1 MINISITRKCKCCK
15 EYLDIEKDN
24 FVYYKK
30 RYYHFDCAVNETLD
44 RKNNK
49 LSKEQCVDKFTQ
61 LQNENREEINN
72 IINKERLYKWL
83 QNTYNTV
90 VLPSYFYIKMDEIFS
105 GIYKGLSKDIPPE
118 DLLDMWKRKK
128 NELDRINNSNSRKG
142 KNLIGIAR
150 INYDLAILLNKY
162 DSYLKWKEDQKL
174 LENEKQNII
183 NEANKPKINYDL
195 INKSVE
201 KNKNTSTNINDLLD
215 EVF

>member
-1 MINISITRKCKCCK
+1 MTISITRKCKHCK
-15 EYLDIEKDN
+15 EYLNIERDN
-24 FVYYKK
+24 FIYYKK
-30 RYYHFDCAVNETLD
+30 RYYHFDCAVNEQLT

-49 LSKEQCVDKFTQ
+49 LSMEQCVDKFIQ
-61 LQNENREEINN
+61 LQNENQEEINN
-72 IINKERLYKWL
+72 IISKERLYKWL

-90 VLPSYFYIKMDEIFS
+90 VLPGYFYIKMDEIFS

-142 KNLIGIAR
+142 KNLIGVAR

>member
-1 MINISITRKCKCCK
+1 MTISITRKCKCCK

-30 RYYHFDCAVNETLD
+30 RYYHFDCAINETLD

-61 LQNENREEINN
+61 LQNENQEEINN
-72 IINKERLYKWL
+72 IISKERLYKWL

-105 GIYKGLSKDIPPE
+105 GIYKGLSKEIPPE
-118 DLLDMWKRKK
+118 DLLDMWTRKK

-142 KNLIGIAR
+142 KNLIGVAR
-150 INYDLAILLNKY
+150 INYDLAVLLGKY
-162 DSYLKWKEDQKL
+162 DSYLKWKEQQKL
-174 LENEKQNII
+174 LENEKEII
-183 NEANKPKINYDL
+183 IADSNKPRINYEI
-195 INKSVE
+195 INKSIE
-201 KNKNTSTNINDLLD
+201 NQNTETNINDLLD

>member
-1 MINISITRKCKCCK
+1 MDINITRICKYCREK
-15 EYLDIEKDN
+15 IDLEKDN

-30 RYYHFDCAVNETLD
+30 RYYHFDCAVNEQLD

-49 LSKEQCVDKFTQ
+49 LSKEKCTEKFIQ
-61 LQNENREEINN
+61 LQNESEKEISN
-72 IINKERLYKWL
+72 IINREKLYKWL
-83 QNTYNTV
+83 QITYNTV
-90 VLPSYFYIKMDEIFS
+90 VLPQYFYIKMDEIFS
-105 GIYKGLSKDIPPE
+105 GIYKGLSKGIPPE
-118 DLLDMWKRKK
+118 DLHDMWKRKK

-183 NEANKPKINYDL
+183 NEANKPKINYNL

>member
-1 MINISITRKCKCCK
+1 MTINITRKCKYCK
-15 EYLDIEKDN
+15 EYIDIEKDN

-105 GIYKGLSKDIPPE
+105 GIYKGLSKEIPPE

-142 KNLIGIAR
+142 KNLIGVAR

-162 DSYLKWKEDQKL
+162 DSYLKWKEDQKII
-174 LENEKQNII
+174 EQERQQIRDDFKNKIEFNKINIT
-183 NEANKPKINYDL
+183 NKP
-195 INKSVE
+195 
-201 KNKNTSTNINDLLD
+201 NTNSNNFNISDIID
-215 EVF
+215 EI

>member
-30 RYYHFDCAVNETLD
+30 RYYHFDCAINETLD

-105 GIYKGLSKDIPPE
+105 GIYKGLSKEISPE
-118 DLLDMWKRKK
+118 DLLDMWTRKK
-128 NELDRINNSNSRKG
+128 NELDRINDSNSRKG
-142 KNLIGIAR
+142 KNLIGVAR

-162 DSYLKWKEDQKL
+162 DSYLKWKE
-174 LENEKQNII
+174 KQRIIEQERQQVKDDFKNKIEFNKISSTNKPSVKSNGFNISDII
-183 NEANKPKINYDL
+183 NEI
-195 INKSVE
+195 
-201 KNKNTSTNINDLLD
+201 
-215 EVF
+215 

>member
-1 MINISITRKCKCCK
+1 MISINITRKCKYCK
-15 EYLDIEKDN
+15 EYLNIERDS
-24 FVYYKK
+24 FVYYRK
-30 RYYHFDCAVNETLD
+30 RYYHFDCAVNEQLT

-142 KNLIGIAR
+142 KNLIGVAR

>member
-1 MINISITRKCKCCK
+1 MTISITRKCKCCK

-30 RYYHFDCAVNETLD
+30 RYYHFDCAINETLD

-142 KNLIGIAR
+142 KNLIGVAR

>member
-1 MINISITRKCKCCK
+1 MTINITRKCKCCK

-142 KNLIGIAR
+142 KNLIGVAR

>member
-1 MINISITRKCKCCK
+1 
-15 EYLDIEKDN
+15 
-24 FVYYKK
+24 
-30 RYYHFDCAVNETLD
+30 
-44 RKNNK
+44 
-49 LSKEQCVDKFTQ
+49 
-61 LQNENREEINN
+61 
-72 IINKERLYKWL
+72 
-83 QNTYNTV
+83 
-90 VLPSYFYIKMDEIFS
+90 MDEIFS
-105 GIYKGLSKDIPPE
+105 GIYKGLSKEIPPE

-142 KNLIGIAR
+142 KNLIGVAR

>member
-128 NELDRINNSNSRKG
+128 NELDRINDSNSRKG
-142 KNLIGIAR
+142 KNLIGVAR

>member
-1 MINISITRKCKCCK
+1 MTISITRKCKHCK
-15 EYLDIEKDN
+15 EYLNIERDN
-24 FVYYKK
+24 FIYYKK
-30 RYYHFDCAVNETLD
+30 RYYHFDCAVNEQLT

-49 LSKEQCVDKFTQ
+49 LSMEQCVDKFIQ
-61 LQNENREEINN
+61 LQNENQEEINN
-72 IINKERLYKWL
+72 IISKERLYKWL

-90 VLPSYFYIKMDEIFS
+90 VLPGYFYIKMDEIFS

-142 KNLIGIAR
+142 KNLIGVTR